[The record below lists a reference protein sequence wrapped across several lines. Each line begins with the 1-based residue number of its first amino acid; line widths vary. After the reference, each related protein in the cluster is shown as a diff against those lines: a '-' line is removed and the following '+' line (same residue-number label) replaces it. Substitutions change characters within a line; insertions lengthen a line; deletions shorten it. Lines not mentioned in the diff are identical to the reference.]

1 MAGEAGA
8 ESEVHRSELTYPS
21 TDWRGFF
28 RNHFGPSMLWALIGI
43 GASHIVLAPTLG
55 GTFGLFAVWLF
66 ALIYLAKYGAW
77 ELGIRYNYGVGGNP
91 VEAYGDLPGPNNWM
105 QWFTVAVFLVAY
117 AGITA
122 AVGMSTAAFVE
133 ALTPLSFPQA
143 FVALVGLAGVL
154 VLFTRYSLLEK
165 ILLGFTI
172 ALGLLIVLGVF
183 VGPPPSD
190 VAIGTAFTVPDLTG
204 PVFVGLFAAAA
215 GFAPTG
221 LSTSVLIGS
230 WSMAKG
236 EGAGEL
242 RDRGLDPEDEAHHD
256 YIRAWIQTG
265 RRDFNIGYAFS
276 FVLIVAMVVL
286 AANVLYPNPPAD
298 ANLAVAIGTIL
309 SDSFGEWSYYAMV
322 LGAFAALYSTVITLL
337 DGASRAT
344 GDIVPMAVERPDLDG
359 ERIRKAVV
367 VAIVAVSIGVVL
379 TLGAVPVTF
388 LIWISAI
395 LAITEILF
403 YPANWYVVREH
414 LPEQFQ
420 PSRRWVAYYAISL
433 AVVLV
438 FGLMGAAHEFG
449 YV

>member
-1 MAGEAGA
+1 M
-8 ESEVHRSELTYPS
+8 
-21 TDWRGFF
+21 
-28 RNHFGPSMLWALIGI
+28 
-43 GASHIVLAPTLG
+43 
-55 GTFGLFAVWLF
+55 
-66 ALIYLAKYGAW
+66 
-77 ELGIRYNYGVGGNP
+77 
-91 VEAYGDLPGPNNWM
+91 
-105 QWFTVAVFLVAY
+105 
-117 AGITA
+117 
-122 AVGMSTAAFVE
+122 
-133 ALTPLSFPQA
+133 
-143 FVALVGLAGVL
+143 
-154 VLFTRYSLLEK
+154 
-165 ILLGFTI
+165 
-172 ALGLLIVLGVF
+172 
-183 VGPPPSD
+183 
-190 VAIGTAFTVPDLTG
+190 
-204 PVFVGLFAAAA
+204 FVGLFAAAA

-309 SDSFGEWSYYAMV
+309 SDSSASGPTTRWSSARSPRCTR
-322 LGAFAALYSTVITLL
+322 LSSRL

-344 GDIVPMAVERPDLDG
+344 GDIVLMAVERPDLDG

-438 FGLMGAAHEFG
+438 RAHGCGPRVRLRLTVAGLPK
-449 YV
+449 V